1 MPVLIVGDLHHCAG
15 AAVHRLIDAVSHG
28 VPAYPLVRVV
38 EVEIIL
44 EELLGFQGGE
54 DLLVAIGNC

>member
-1 MPVLIVGDLHHCAG
+1 MG

-28 VPAYPLVRVV
+28 VPAHPLVRVV